1 MFDIEYKGGNSII
14 VSTKKTKII
23 VDPKLSIIGLKD
35 LSTDDA
41 VELATEERFAINSND
56 SGLIIDGPGEYGVG
70 EIHIYGIA
78 TKRHIDHVSEGLNS
92 TIYRLEIGDAR
103 VGIIGNVDNKLT
115 DEQLEN
121 LGLIDILVIPV
132 GGGGYTLDA
141 AGAASLVRQIDPK
154 IIIPVHYADSQ
165 IKYEVPQDTLADFIK
180 EMDAPVETV
189 SKYRLKQLPI
199 IQTTLTIVE
208 ITRS

>member
-1 MFDIEYKGGNSII
+1 MFEIEYKGGNSII

-70 EIHIYGIA
+70 GIHIYGIA
-78 TKRHIDHVSEGLNS
+78 ARRHIDQVSEGMNS
-92 TIYRLEIGDAR
+92 TVYRLEIGDVR
-103 VGIIGNVDNKLT
+103 IGIIGNIDNKMS
-115 DEQLEN
+115 DEQLES
-121 LGLIDILVIPV
+121 LGLIDILVIPI

-141 AGAASLVRQIDPK
+141 VGAASLVRQIDPK
-154 IIIPVHYADSQ
+154 IVVPVHYADSQ
-165 IKYEVPQDTLADFIK
+165 IKYEVPQDTLATFIK
-180 EMDAPVETV
+180 EMDAPIETV
-189 SKYRLKQLPI
+189 SKYKLKQLPI
-199 IQTTLTIVE
+199 AQTTITIIE